1 MPSRTNF
8 SPDGRQAPSALLL
21 CLFLP
26 FFLAFS
32 VKIQDNPYN
41 TVNSHSISCPTVD
54 KKFLLKLPVGR
65 PADVVLTGPERTNAC
80 EQLQAAVGNCL
91 SLVMDSLTGKII
103 YTRNIDHRGKRIR
116 ITWEGKKLAKAID
129 DHTITVKVLA
139 SKSWET
145 STDSLLLG
153 GAYMGNNVTGIYRT
167 TFDQP
172 SKRVLVETRQEVNTV
187 NTGTISNYYEKP
199 GEDMLHEVIESYIG
213 GKYSQKS
220 GISDKPAPHSLYYV
234 AAHKA
239 APSQS
244 GQIYIRSYGYVA
256 PTATS
261 AAQVDSIVF
270 YVKTDN
276 KNELKIRT
284 LFKPPK
290 TP

>member
-1 MPSRTNF
+1 
-8 SPDGRQAPSALLL
+8 
-21 CLFLP
+21 
-26 FFLAFS
+26 
-32 VKIQDNPYN
+32 
-41 TVNSHSISCPTVD
+41 
-54 KKFLLKLPVGR
+54 
-65 PADVVLTGPERTNAC
+65 
-80 EQLQAAVGNCL
+80 
-91 SLVMDSLTGKII
+91 
-103 YTRNIDHRGKRIR
+103 
-116 ITWEGKKLAKAID
+116 
-129 DHTITVKVLA
+129 
-139 SKSWET
+139 
-145 STDSLLLG
+145 
-153 GAYMGNNVTGIYRT
+153 
-167 TFDQP
+167 
-172 SKRVLVETRQEVNTV
+172 
-187 NTGTISNYYEKP
+187 
-199 GEDMLHEVIESYIG
+199 MLHEVIESYIG